1 MNKFKFGGVS
11 QEGIYLDETVS
22 RMCYTHRRL
31 LASLAMNLV
40 QENQIDKA
48 KNVLAK
54 AEKEI
59 PDYNVPH
66 DYQSGSLDLVRAY
79 ALTDQ
84 PKKAQQL
91 IDTLWK
97 KASQYVLWYCSLD
110 GSRFDISQRDCMIN
124 IIIMQQILDVQ
135 DMIDENQSKQKE
147 TQLEALMRLYQSKG
161 GSFGE

>member
-1 MNKFKFGGVS
+1 MKGTKLYVM
-11 QEGIYLDETVS
+11 YPDEESV
-22 RMCYTHRRL
+22 
-31 LASLAMNLV
+31 A
-40 QENQIDKA
+40 
-48 KNVLAK
+48 
-54 AEKEI
+54 
-59 PDYNVPH
+59 
-66 DYQSGSLDLVRAY
+66 
-79 ALTDQ
+79 
-84 PKKAQQL
+84 KAQQL

>member
-1 MNKFKFGGVS
+1 
-11 QEGIYLDETVS
+11 
-22 RMCYTHRRL
+22 MCYTHRRL
-31 LASLAMNLV
+31 LSQLPMSLV
-40 QENQIDKA
+40 QENKPDKA
-48 KNVLAK
+48 KKVLEK

-59 PDYNVPH
+59 PAYNVPH

-79 ALTDQ
+79 ALTGQ

-97 KASQYVLWYCSLD
+97 KAAQYVMWYCSLD

-135 DMIDENQSKQKE
+135 DSIDEKLSQQKDA
-147 TQLEALMRLYQSKG
+147 QLEAMMRLYQSKG
-161 GSFGE
+161 GKWE